1 MAEEVR
7 WQQRFVHYK
16 NALTNLGS
24 MVAESN
30 KRELNIMEQQGMIQA
45 FEMTHELAWKVLKDY
60 FAYQGNSNITGSRD
74 AFRAAFTAD
83 LIEDGEAW
91 MESILSRNITTHA
104 YNQETAEEINNKII
118 HQYYPM
124 FAQLSTK
131 LETLSDAK

>member
-1 MAEEVR
+1 
-7 WQQRFVHYK
+7 
-16 NALTNLGS
+16 